1 MQMSLSGLSSPD
13 EFVVIQYQRE
23 AQKCN
28 LNEIAYFSVRWK
40 SESLV
45 CRTIFTAR
53 RVVMRVKND
62 RYDNSE
68 I

>member
-1 MQMSLSGLSSPD
+1 MSRSGLSSPD

-53 RVVMRVKND
+53 RVGVHVKND